1 MIALLF
7 LAGVAILTLGFLV
20 YGGLVARWLGV
31 DDERRTPAH
40 TIHEEPGAAAD
51 PKIKYDY
58 APARPAVLFGHH
70 FSSIAG
76 AGPIAGP
83 IIAAAAFGWLP
94 VALWVAIGAVLI
106 GGVQDFSTLV
116 ASIRNRARS
125 IGEISRRYLSPLG
138 YNLLLVFIYLT
149 LLYVT
154 VVFLDLTSTTFVAS
168 GGVASSSLFYIVL
181 AVIFG
186 VLVRR
191 AGLSLWV
198 GSLIFVPLVFLGI
211 WGGQHAP
218 IDARTFG
225 LSDPGTFWD
234 LVLLAY
240 CFVASILPVWLLLQ
254 PRDYLSSFL
263 LFGCLVGGVLGML
276 VGAATGELGAAQIP
290 ALGAF
295 HSPHLGA
302 LLPALFITVACGASS
317 GFHTM
322 VASGTTAK
330 QIDRESHARP
340 IAYGGMLLEG
350 VLALITLVAV
360 VVVGTAGGKP
370 TVIFSQGMGRFLAG
384 LGIDPQIG
392 AAFGLLAISTFL
404 LTTLD
409 TCTRL
414 GRYVFEELTR
424 MKGPAAR
431 YVATAVTVIIP
442 AIFVLIPFTDETGAR
457 ISPWKVIW
465 PVFGATNQL
474 LGGLAMLVVIL
485 WLRDTGR
492 RAWYVIGPCA
502 FMVTVT
508 VWSLADM
515 VLGARFAT
523 VVRVIAGVL
532 FVLAVAVTVEVL
544 RALRRG
550 PTPAASGSENELP
563 FR

>member
-7 LAGVAILTLGFLV
+7 VGGVAVLVLGFLL
-20 YGGLVARWLGV
+20 YGRLVSRWLGV
-31 DDERRTPAH
+31 DDARPTPAH
-40 TIHEEPGAAAD
+40 AIHQEPGADRD
-51 PKIKYDY
+51 PRLRYDY
-58 APARPAVLFGHH
+58 APARPLVLFGHH

-94 VALWVAIGAVLI
+94 VALWVVIGAVLI
-106 GGVQDFSTLV
+106 GGVQDLSALV
-116 ASIRNRARS
+116 ASVRNRARS

-138 YNLLLVFIYLT
+138 YHLLLVFIYLT

-168 GGVASSSLFYIVL
+168 GGVATSSLLYIAL

-186 VLVRR
+186 LLVLRR
-191 AGLSLWV
+191 GLPLWL
-198 GSLIFVPLVFLGI
+198 GSLVFVPLVFVGI
-211 WGGQHAP
+211 WGGQQAP
-218 IDARTFG
+218 LDMGALG
-225 LSDPGTFWD
+225 VGDPGTVWD
-234 LVLLAY
+234 LVLVGY
-240 CFVASILPVWLLLQ
+240 CFVAAILPVWLLLQ

-263 LFGCLVGGVLGML
+263 LFGCLAGGLLGIV
-276 VGAATGELGAAQIP
+276 VGAAGGGLGGARIPMIGELS
-290 ALGAF
+290 
-295 HSPHLGA
+295 SPHLGA
-302 LLPALFITVACGASS
+302 LIPALFITVACGASS
-317 GFHTM
+317 GFHTL

-330 QIDRESHARP
+330 QLDRESHARP

-350 VLALITLVAV
+350 VLALIALSAI
-360 VVVGTAGGKP
+360 VVVGVGGGKP
-370 TVIFSQGMGRFLAG
+370 TVVFSEGMGRFLG
-384 LGIDPQIG
+384 VLGMDPEIG

-424 MKGPAAR
+424 LQGAGAR
-431 YVATAVTVIIP
+431 YLATAVTVAIP
-442 AIFVLIPFTDETGAR
+442 AVFVLVPFTDAKGAPVA
-457 ISPWKVIW
+457 PWKVIW

-492 RAWYVIGPCA
+492 RTWYVIGPCV

-508 VWSLADM
+508 LWSLVDM
-515 VLGARFAT
+515 VVGARFAP
-523 VVRVIAGVL
+523 VVRVIAAGL
-532 FVLAVAVTVEVL
+532 LVLAVAVTVEVI
-544 RALRRG
+544 RALRGGAPRG
-550 PTPAASGSENELP
+550 PSATATFVTKN
-563 FR
+563 